1 MRSMEIKKK
10 VVVGILAHV
19 DSGKTT
25 LTESLL
31 FEAGVIDKQGR
42 VDNKDAFLDN
52 DAIER
57 ERGITIYSKN
67 ARFVSNGTEFI
78 LVDTPGHVDFSSETE
93 RALGILDAAILLIS
107 ASSGIQSHTKTLW
120 SLLKRYGIPTY
131 IFVNKTDMEGVD
143 ETRLLKLIKEKLSD
157 SAVSFENPKS
167 EQTKE
172 EIAGCDEEL
181 MNAYFATGTVD
192 DDAVKKAIKERKI
205 FPVFFGSALK
215 MRGIHEFYETL
226 TDYMIETDF
235 DKDTD
240 FSAVVYK
247 IHKSEDKKRLTFLK
261 ILSGR
266 LQVKDVIED
275 EKVNEIRIYSGEKY
289 QTVTVAVAGDIC
301 AVVGLSKSRNGS
313 MYGNVPRPLN
323 PALAPAISY
332 AIKYSDDVDKTVM
345 LGIMRELEE
354 EDPSYDVEY
363 KEQTGEIF
371 VSLMGDIQAEV
382 LQRVLNDRYG
392 IKVSFNDGKV
402 CYKETITSCV
412 EGVGHFEPL
421 RHYAEVHIKIEPLER
436 NSGIEYVL
444 DVSEDLLARNWQR
457 LILTHLKEREHKG
470 VLQGAP
476 LTDVRYTLVAGK
488 AHIKHT
494 EGGDFR
500 QATYRA
506 IRQGLM
512 ELRAND
518 STVLLEPFYNYSLSL
533 PSEYTGR
540 AMTDI
545 SSMYGTVSVSENDC
559 EDNLT
564 VLVGRA
570 PAVCMN
576 GYSKEVSAYTKGMGQ
591 LSCVPG
597 GYDVCHNTEEV
608 LSSSSYDPES
618 DMKNPCGSVFC
629 SHGAGTVIPWNEVP
643 EYMHIPYSYDEQDT
657 ESDEYVYIPKN
668 SVGEN
673 ERLISIDEIEE
684 ILRKST
690 HANEK
695 GRQNSYKG
703 ISKELRDRRR
713 YEAGSR
719 TDGNSVKYVGA
730 AHKEKY
736 ILVDG
741 YNVIHAWQEL
751 EDIAKVSFDGAV
763 GRLNDILANYSAIE
777 GVKLMAVYDAYKVKG
792 HQIEESEYNGI
803 VIVYTKE
810 AQTADRYIEHYTHE
824 NSKKYDITVITSDGM
839 EQTIVIGN
847 GGNVISS
854 RKFKELLEDKV
865 RKFNEDYN
873 VK

>member
-1 MRSMEIKKK
+1 MKNKI
-10 VVVGILAHV
+10 VVGILAHV

-31 FEAGVIDKQGR
+31 FEAGVIEKLGR
-42 VDNKDAFLDN
+42 VDVGNAFLDN
-52 DAIER
+52 DVIEK

-67 ARFVSNGTEFI
+67 ARFNAKNTEFI
-78 LVDTPGHVDFSSETE
+78 LIDTPGHVDFSSEME
-93 RALGILDAAILLIS
+93 RTLNILDAAVLLIS

-120 SLLKRYGIPTY
+120 SLLKRYQIPTY

-143 ETRLLKLIKEKLSD
+143 IPALLKSIQNTLSD
-157 SAVSFENPKS
+157 SAVLFENPDS
-167 EQTKE
+167 EETLE

-181 MNAYFATGTVD
+181 MDRYLDSGSLEIGMI
-192 DDAVKKAIKERKI
+192 KSAIRRRKI

-215 MRGIHEFYETL
+215 MQGIHEFFDIF
-226 TDYMIETDF
+226 TDYIIESEADSES
-235 DKDTD
+235 D

-261 ILSGR
+261 ILSGE
-266 LQVKDVIED
+266 LKVKDVLD
-275 EKVNEIRIYSGEKY
+275 EEKINEIRIYSGKKY
-289 QTVTVAVAGDIC
+289 QVVQKAYAGDIC
-301 AVVGLSKSRNGS
+301 AVVGLTKSRNRGV
-313 MYGNVPRPLN
+313 YGDVPKLN
-323 PALAPAISY
+323 NPVLIPAISY
-332 AIKYSDDVDKTVM
+332 AIKYPDEIDKTIM

-354 EDPSYDVEY
+354 EDPSYNIEY
-363 KEQTGEIF
+363 REQTGEIF

-382 LQRVLNDRYG
+382 LERVLYDRYG
-392 IKVSFNDGKV
+392 IRVSFGNGKV
-402 CYKETITSCV
+402 CYKETVASSV

-421 RHYAEVHIKIEPLER
+421 RHYAEAHIKIEPLER
-436 NSGIEYVL
+436 NSGIEYAL
-444 DVSEDLLARNWQR
+444 DVSEDVLAKNWQR

-470 VLQGAP
+470 VLLGSP

-512 ELRAND
+512 ELREREEM
-518 STVLLEPFYNYSLSL
+518 VLLEPFYNYSLVL

-545 SSMYGTVSVSENDC
+545 SGMFGTVTISESDGR
-559 EDNLT
+559 DNLT

-576 GYSKEVSAYTKGMGQ
+576 GYSKEVSAYTKGQGH

-597 GYDVCHNTEEV
+597 GYDLCHNKEEV
-608 LSSSSYDPES
+608 LENSVYNPEN
-618 DMKNPCGSVFC
+618 DTKNPCGSVFC

-643 EYMHIPYSYDEQDT
+643 SYMHVPYSFEDKDT
-657 ESDEYVYIPKN
+657 LYEDGEYIFVPKEK
-668 SVGEN
+668 SSSEG
-673 ERLISIDEIEE
+673 ERLISIDEIEQ
-684 ILRKST
+684 ILKKST

-703 ISKELRDRRR
+703 ISRESRERRLSAR
-713 YEAGSR
+713 NDKDSSAS
-719 TDGNSVKYVGA
+719 KYVGA
-730 AHKEKY
+730 APKEKY
-736 ILVDG
+736 LLVDG
-741 YNVIHAWQEL
+741 YNVIHAWKEL
-751 EDIAKVSFDGAV
+751 DEIVSSSLDGAA

-777 GVKLMAVYDAYKVKG
+777 GIKLMVVYDAYKVKG
-792 HQIEESEYNGI
+792 HRVEETEYNGI

-824 NSKKYDITVITSDGM
+824 NSRKYDITVVTSDGM
-839 EQTIVIGN
+839 EQTIVTGD

-854 RKFKELLEDKV
+854 RGFKELLEEKV
-865 RKFNEDYN
+865 RKFNGDYN
-873 VK
+873 VT